1 MNPFANKIT
10 LHMDFIIPFQYH
22 FKCNKCWSFNY
33 PIKCYWEH
41 VIKATIMQA
50 LFILQYPTL
59 TKYVQKDLFGQEALN

>member
-1 MNPFANKIT
+1 MNPFANEIT
-10 LHMDFIIPFQYH
+10 LHMDYIIPFQYH

-41 VIKATIMQA
+41 VTEATIMQA

-59 TKYVQKDLFGQEALN
+59 RRYVQKDLVGQEALN